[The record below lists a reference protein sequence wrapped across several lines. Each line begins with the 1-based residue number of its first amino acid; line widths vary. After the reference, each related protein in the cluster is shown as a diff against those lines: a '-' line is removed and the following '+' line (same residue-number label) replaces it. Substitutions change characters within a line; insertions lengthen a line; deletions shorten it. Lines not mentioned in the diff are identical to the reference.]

1 MRVLVVEDDRE
12 VADYV
17 KRSLEEEGYGV
28 QVCHDGYSALKTAA
42 NVAFDIILMDIMLPQ
57 MDGLEITRRLR
68 RMKVKAPIL
77 LLTARDAPQDV
88 VSGLDAGADDYLTKP
103 FSLVV
108 LLARIRARTRA
119 LAAKP
124 GDMLRYADLVMDV
137 ERHEVMRGR
146 IPLKLTRTE
155 FLLLEYLL
163 RSSGKVVPR
172 DRLLDHVWPDREVSY
187 NNLEVFM
194 SFLRDK
200 VDQPDMKRLIHT
212 ERGVGYSLKDY

>member
-17 KRSLEEEGYGV
+17 RRSLEEEAYTV
-28 QVCHDGYSALKTAA
+28 QVCHDGYAALKTAA
-42 NVAFDIILMDIMLPQ
+42 NTAFDLILMDIMLPQ

-103 FSLVV
+103 FSLAV
-108 LLARIRARTRA
+108 LMARIRARTRVFG
-119 LAAKP
+119 AKA
-124 GDMLRYADLVMDV
+124 GDVLRYADLTMDV
-137 ERHEVMRGR
+137 ERHEVMRGP

-155 FLLLEYLL
+155 FLLLECLL
-163 RSSGKVVPR
+163 RASGKVVPR
-172 DRLLDHVWPDREVSY
+172 DRLLDHVWPDREVSF

-200 VDQPDMKRLIHT
+200 VDQPGIKRLIHT
-212 ERGVGYSLKDY
+212 ERGIGYSLKDY